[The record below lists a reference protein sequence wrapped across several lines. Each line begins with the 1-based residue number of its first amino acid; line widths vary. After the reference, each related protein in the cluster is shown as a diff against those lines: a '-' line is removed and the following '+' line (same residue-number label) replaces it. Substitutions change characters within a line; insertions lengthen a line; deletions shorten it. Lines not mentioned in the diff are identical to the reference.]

1 MINCFKTIFFLQDL
15 SDFEEPTIEHI
26 SMSKE
31 DAKDR
36 LIDPENIVM
45 GGKESIQMYEFVP
58 SKESLGLEDFVEEQ
72 DYYEKYSQTKSST
85 RFETVPEGVYEF
97 PDKLEA
103 FIHPYGVFDHF
114 KAPTRPSGNIL
125 AVHLIISLIT
135 IPEFSQFLK

>member
-1 MINCFKTIFFLQDL
+1 MTNCFKKVFFLQDL

-114 KAPTRPSGNIL
+114 KAPKRPCGNI
-125 AVHLIISLIT
+125 
-135 IPEFSQFLK
+135 

>member
-1 MINCFKTIFFLQDL
+1 MINCLKTVFFLQDL
-15 SDFEEPTIEHI
+15 SNFEEPTIEHI

-72 DYYEKYSQTKSST
+72 DYYEKYSQSQNSNSK
-85 RFETVPEGVYEF
+85 FEKIPEGVYEF

-114 KAPTRPSGNIL
+114 MAPTRPSGNIL
-125 AVHLIISLIT
+125 KYGFCKKLLRY
-135 IPEFSQFLK
+135 K

>member
-114 KAPTRPSGNIL
+114 KAPKRPCGNI
-125 AVHLIISLIT
+125 
-135 IPEFSQFLK
+135 

>member
-1 MINCFKTIFFLQDL
+1 
-15 SDFEEPTIEHI
+15 
-26 SMSKE
+26 MSKE

-36 LIDPENIVM
+36 LIDPENIIM

-72 DYYEKYSQTKSST
+72 DYYEKYSQSQNSNSK
-85 RFETVPEGVYEF
+85 FEKIPEGVYEF

-114 KAPTRPSGNIL
+114 MAPKRPSGNIL
-125 AVHLIISLIT
+125 KHGFCKKLLRY
-135 IPEFSQFLK
+135 K